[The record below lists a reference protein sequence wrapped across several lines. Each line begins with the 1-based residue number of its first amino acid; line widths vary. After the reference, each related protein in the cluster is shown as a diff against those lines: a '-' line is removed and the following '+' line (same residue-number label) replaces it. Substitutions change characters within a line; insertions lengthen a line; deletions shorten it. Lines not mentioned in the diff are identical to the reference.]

1 MTVVTTKP
9 IYPANAHLTRQVIET
24 YNSLTNAYEPYTAGN
39 LAVSFASNA
48 DGTSPI
54 AGLQNMAL
62 SAAGVSGTYFR
73 VITAAQLAPL
83 AALAGTVVYQ
93 IVAGGTDTAYRAV
106 TPMRV
111 SVPRWAQ

>member
-9 IYPANAHLTRQVIET
+9 IYPANAHLTRQVVEL
-24 YNSLTNAYEPYTAGN
+24 YNTATDVYEPYTGGA
-39 LAVSFASNA
+39 LVVSFAVNA

-54 AGLQNMAL
+54 TGLTNMAL
-62 SAAGVSGTYFR
+62 SASGVAGTYYR
-73 VITAAQLAPL
+73 IIPSAQLAPL
-83 AALAGTVVYQ
+83 AALSGTVVYQ
-93 IVAGGTDTAYRAV
+93 IVSGGTDAAYRVV

>member
-9 IYPANAHLTRQVIET
+9 IYPANAHLTRQAVEE
-24 YNSLTNAYEPYTAGN
+24 YNAATNSYDAYVGGLLT
-39 LAVSFASNA
+39 VSFAQNA

-54 AGLQNMAL
+54 TGLQGLNLA
-62 SAAGVSGTYFR
+62 SSGVAGTYFR
-73 VITAAQLAPL
+73 VITSTQLAPL

-93 IVAGGTDTAYRAV
+93 IVAGGTNNAYRVV

>member
-9 IYPANAHLTRQVIET
+9 IYPANGHLTRQAIEI
-24 YNSLTNAYEPYTAGN
+24 YHAATNWYVPYTDGA
-39 LAVSFASNA
+39 LVVSFAVNA

-54 AGLQNMAL
+54 TGLTSLAL
-62 SAAGVSGTYFR
+62 SASGVAGTYYR
-73 VITAAQLAPL
+73 VITSAQLAPL
-83 AALAGTVVYQ
+83 AALSGTVVYQ
-93 IVAGGTDTAYRAV
+93 IVSGGTDAAYRVV

>member
-9 IYPANAHLTRQVIET
+9 IYPANAHLTRQAIET
-24 YNSLTNAYEPYTAGN
+24 YNATTNAYEPYTAGN
-39 LAVSFASNA
+39 LVVSFAANA

-54 AGLQNMAL
+54 AGLTSL
-62 SAAGVSGTYFR
+62 SLAASGVSGTYYR
-73 VITAAQLAPL
+73 VISAAQLAPL
-83 AALAGTVVYQ
+83 AALSGTVVYQ
-93 IVAGGTDTAYRAV
+93 IVSGGTDAAYRAV